1 MVYSELQNVL
11 SSKTIHLKTG
21 EHLFTQGDAVKN
33 IYSVKKGR
41 IKLIRDTLEGTP
53 TLVHVAYA
61 EESIAEASL
70 FSKNYH
76 CSALAGTNTEVTVY
90 SKNELLKIL
99 QENPE
104 LMMNLLRRL
113 TTQVRDLRMLNEIKS
128 IYNAKEKILT
138 YLATEFHRDNES
150 DLPLK
155 DIAQKIGMAH
165 ETFYRTLK
173 VLESDGKIKRNKS
186 QIIKRMATASGCE
199 GY

>member
-1 MVYSELQNVL
+1 MIYSELQNIL
-11 SSKTIHLKTG
+11 SSKTIHLKSG
-21 EHLFTQGDAVKN
+21 QYLFTQGDSVKN
-33 IYSVKKGR
+33 IYFVNKGR
-41 IKLIRDTLEGTP
+41 IKLVRDTFEGTP
-53 TLVHVAYA
+53 ILIHVAYA

-70 FSKNYH
+70 FSKKYH

-99 QENPE
+99 QEKPKS
-104 LMMNLLRRL
+104 MMNLLKQL

-128 IYNAKEKILT
+128 IYNAKEKVLT
-138 YLATEFHRDNES
+138 YLATEFHRDKES

-173 VLESDGKIKRNKS
+173 TLENDGKIERNKS
-186 QIIKRMATASGCE
+186 QIKLTDL
-199 GY
+199 

>member
-1 MVYSELQNVL
+1 MIYSELQNVL
-11 SSKTIHLKTG
+11 SSKTINLKSG
-21 EHLFTQGDAVKN
+21 QHLFTQGDSVKN
-33 IYSVKKGR
+33 IYCVKKGR
-41 IKLIRDTLEGTP
+41 IKLVRDTFEGTP
-53 TLVHVAYA
+53 ILVHVAYA

-99 QENPE
+99 QEKPE
-104 LMMNLLRRL
+104 SMMNLLRQL
-113 TTQVRDLRMLNEIKS
+113 TTQVRDLRMFNEIKS
-128 IYNAKEKILT
+128 IYNAKERVLT

-150 DLPLK
+150 DLLLK

-173 VLESDGKIKRNKS
+173 ALENDGKIKRNKR
-186 QIIKRMATASGCE
+186 QINYATTVCIPKAR
-199 GY
+199 

>member
-1 MVYSELQNVL
+1 MIYSELQNIL
-11 SSKTIHLKTG
+11 SSKTIHLKNG
-21 EHLFTQGDAVKN
+21 QYLFTQGDSVKN
-33 IYSVKKGR
+33 IYCVNKGR
-41 IKLIRDTLEGTP
+41 IKLVRDTFEGTP
-53 TLVHVAYA
+53 ILIHVAYA

-70 FSKNYH
+70 FSKKYH

-99 QENPE
+99 QEKPKS
-104 LMMNLLRRL
+104 MMNLLSQL

-128 IYNAKEKILT
+128 IYNAKEKVLT
-138 YLATEFHRDNES
+138 YLATEFHRDKES

-173 VLESDGKIKRNKS
+173 TLENDGKIERNKS
-186 QIIKRMATASGCE
+186 QIKLTDL
-199 GY
+199 

>member
-1 MVYSELQNVL
+1 MIYSELQNIL
-11 SSKTIHLKTG
+11 SSKTIHLKSG
-21 EHLFTQGDAVKN
+21 QYLFTQGDSVKN
-33 IYSVKKGR
+33 IYCVNKGR
-41 IKLIRDTLEGTP
+41 IKLVRDTFEGTP
-53 TLVHVAYA
+53 ILIHVAYA

-70 FSKNYH
+70 FSKKYH

-99 QENPE
+99 QEKPKS
-104 LMMNLLRRL
+104 MMNLLKQL

-128 IYNAKEKILT
+128 IYNAKEKVLT
-138 YLATEFHRDNES
+138 YLATEFHRDKES

-173 VLESDGKIKRNKS
+173 TLENDGKIERNKS
-186 QIIKRMATASGCE
+186 QIKLTDL
-199 GY
+199 

>member
-1 MVYSELQNVL
+1 MIYSELQNIL
-11 SSKTIHLKTG
+11 SSKTIHLKSG
-21 EHLFTQGDAVKN
+21 QYLFTQGDSVKN
-33 IYSVKKGR
+33 IYCVNKGR
-41 IKLIRDTLEGTP
+41 IKLVRDTFEGTP
-53 TLVHVAYA
+53 ILIHVAYA

-70 FSKNYH
+70 FSKKYH

-99 QENPE
+99 QEKPKS
-104 LMMNLLRRL
+104 MMNLLRQL

-128 IYNAKEKILT
+128 IYNAKEKVLT
-138 YLATEFHRDNES
+138 YLATEFHRDKES

-173 VLESDGKIKRNKS
+173 TLENDGKIERNKS
-186 QIIKRMATASGCE
+186 QIKLTDL
-199 GY
+199 

>member
-1 MVYSELQNVL
+1 MIYSELQNIL
-11 SSKTIHLKTG
+11 SSKTIHLKNG
-21 EHLFTQGDAVKN
+21 QYLFTQGDSVKN
-33 IYSVKKGR
+33 IYCVNKGR
-41 IKLIRDTLEGTP
+41 IKLVRDTFEGTP
-53 TLVHVAYA
+53 ILIHVAYA

-70 FSKNYH
+70 FSKKYH

-99 QENPE
+99 QEKPKS
-104 LMMNLLRRL
+104 MMNLLRQL

-128 IYNAKEKILT
+128 IYNAKEKVLT
-138 YLATEFHRDNES
+138 YLATEFHRDKES

-173 VLESDGKIKRNKS
+173 TLENDGKIERNKS
-186 QIIKRMATASGCE
+186 QIKLTDL
-199 GY
+199 

>member
-1 MVYSELQNVL
+1 MIYSELQNIL
-11 SSKTIHLKTG
+11 SSKTIHLKRG
-21 EHLFTQGDAVKN
+21 QYLFTQGDSVKN
-33 IYSVKKGR
+33 IYCVNKGR
-41 IKLIRDTLEGTP
+41 IKLVRDTFEGTP
-53 TLVHVAYA
+53 ILIHVAYA

-70 FSKNYH
+70 FSKKYH

-99 QENPE
+99 QEKPKS
-104 LMMNLLRRL
+104 MMNLLRQL

-128 IYNAKEKILT
+128 IYNAKEKVLT
-138 YLATEFHRDNES
+138 YLATEFHRDKES

-173 VLESDGKIKRNKS
+173 TLENDGKIERNKS
-186 QIIKRMATASGCE
+186 QIKLTDL
-199 GY
+199 

>member
-1 MVYSELQNVL
+1 MIYSELQNVL

-76 CSALAGTNTEVTVY
+76 CSAWAGTNTEVTVVT
-90 SKNELLKIL
+90 SF
-99 QENPE
+99 P
-104 LMMNLLRRL
+104 L
-113 TTQVRDLRMLNEIKS
+113 TGSQAQFIPQSVRPFPKTCPCPS
-128 IYNAKEKILT
+128 
-138 YLATEFHRDNES
+138 
-150 DLPLK
+150 
-155 DIAQKIGMAH
+155 
-165 ETFYRTLK
+165 
-173 VLESDGKIKRNKS
+173 
-186 QIIKRMATASGCE
+186 
-199 GY
+199 